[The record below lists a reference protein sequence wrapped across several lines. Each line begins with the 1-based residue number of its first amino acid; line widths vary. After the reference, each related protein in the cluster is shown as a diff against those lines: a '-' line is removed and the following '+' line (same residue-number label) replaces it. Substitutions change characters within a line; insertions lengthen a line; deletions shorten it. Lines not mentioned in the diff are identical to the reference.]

1 MANRSR
7 PNYQQPGIVPTNAD
21 KPQAAPAA
29 HAPPP
34 CLTCYSARFA
44 GLNIWPPAPIPGSV
58 AHHAGPMPT
67 INATVCT
74 ARPYPLP
81 CGVKVIILTAWNLS
95 KNLESFGTAA
105 DGIGNGRDLGQ
116 KQPDFRWDGFPT
128 LFYSLKFTLEKIIH
142 SVKRPNHALIHPRY
156 CQNSQKPLKN
166 VPLTPIKWAFFRVK
180 RPTNYENGFLLGI
193 THVIAV

>member
-1 MANRSR
+1 MKTATCAHCGQSFPAQLSTARYCSNKCR
-7 PNYQQPGIVPTNAD
+7 
-21 KPQAAPAA
+21 QAASRARRPRP
-29 HAPPP
+29 APPP

-74 ARPYPLP
+74 ARPYPPP

-105 DGIGNGRDLGQ
+105 RGLQNGRDLAQ
-116 KQPDFRWDGFPT
+116 KRPFFRWDAIPMVFY
-128 LFYSLKFTLEKIIH
+128 LFFFTLGK
-142 SVKRPNHALIHPRY
+142 
-156 CQNSQKPLKN
+156 
-166 VPLTPIKWAFFRVK
+166 
-180 RPTNYENGFLLGI
+180 LLS
-193 THVIAV
+193 

>member
-7 PNYQQPGIVPTNAD
+7 PNYQQPGFVLTDAV
-21 KPQAAPAA
+21 KPITAPAA
-29 HAPPP
+29 HARPP
-34 CLTCYSARFA
+34 CPTFCSARFA

-142 SVKRPNHALIHPRY
+142 AMKRPNHAPIHPRY
-156 CQNSQKPLKN
+156 CPNSQKSLKI
-166 VPLTPIKWAFFRVK
+166 VPLDPQKRPFFRVK
-180 RPTNYENGFLLGI
+180 RPTKNEYTVTLGI
-193 THVIAV
+193 I